1 MKLEKDRLIAKLDN
15 LESNLRQI
23 QENQDQ
29 EQMER
34 GEVSRKPDTLSR
46 KSGKPAAETKPAEK
60 TKIVA
65 NPTPIP
71 PKDRPNPY

>member
-29 EQMER
+29 E
-34 GEVSRKPDTLSR
+34 
-46 KSGKPAAETKPAEK
+46 
-60 TKIVA
+60 
-65 NPTPIP
+65 
-71 PKDRPNPY
+71 

>member
-1 MKLEKDRLIAKLDN
+1 
-15 LESNLRQI
+15 
-23 QENQDQ
+23 
-29 EQMER
+29 MER

-46 KSGKPAAETKPAEK
+46 KSGKPAAETKAAEK